1 MDNRIRKPPAKKTSD
16 IPSLV
21 STNTTTSTNNMATT
35 NKAPSASLDY
45 IGGGSKPLTKG
56 ECLTAQAKSMVAIT
70 RILEGSSEARNNLLV
85 AKHMNSNANATSVK
99 IFNIK
104 QVVEMEGTT
113 IEEEKNKVVVLLGK
127 EVKAHDVENMG
138 M

>member
-21 STNTTTSTNNMATT
+21 STNTTTSTNNMAIT
-35 NKAPSASLDY
+35 NKAPSASLDC

-85 AKHMNSNANATSVK
+85 AKHMNSNANATSSK
-99 IFNIK
+99 
-104 QVVEMEGTT
+104 
-113 IEEEKNKVVVLLGK
+113 
-127 EVKAHDVENMG
+127 
-138 M
+138 